1 MSIAFSCR
9 NMSYKV
15 MALRNCVGYSTIQLC
30 TITLRHEVLVT
41 TMLAWLESL
50 DHQLFFAVNHGLSS
64 TVLDVLFQGLVPL
77 GNGFML
83 VLLAGAG
90 LWWRDRPVFT
100 RHFAWLVLAVCLGAL
115 IVQGVKFGIG
125 RPRPLSEF
133 AALIRA
139 GELHINIIGD
149 ALRARS
155 FPSGHAQSAA
165 SVGMYL
171 LWLYPRRWLW
181 CSAGIVVAGFARIYA
196 GVHFPLDVL
205 AGTCIGVGSV
215 AGVVAIQRQRQHTA
229 SLQC

>member
-1 MSIAFSCR
+1 
-9 NMSYKV
+9 
-15 MALRNCVGYSTIQLC
+15 
-30 TITLRHEVLVT
+30 
-41 TMLAWLESL
+41 MLTWLESL

-64 TVLDVLFQGLVPL
+64 TVLDLLFQGLVPL
-77 GNGFML
+77 GDGFLL

-100 RHFAWLVLAVCLGAL
+100 RHFGWLVLAVCVGTL
-115 IVQGVKFGIG
+115 IVQGLKYGVG

-165 SVGMYL
+165 AVGMYL
-171 LWLYPRRWLW
+171 LWLYPRRWQW
-181 CSAGIVVAGFARIYA
+181 WSAGIILAGFARIYA

-205 AGTCIGVGSV
+205 VGTCIGVGSV
-215 AGVVAIQRQRQHTA
+215 AGVIAIQRYRQDTT
-229 SLQC
+229 SLQCESRRG